1 MEEEAVFDPPP
12 PIRRRSPTLVTSPFV
27 EPLIQVMQQQHAST
41 DLRAQAQMSRARF
54 AVSQFTSVLVALLTC
69 LSLLIVSLSKME
81 NLQQYLTSS
90 CGLTNFIF
98 GQLNSSLYNNS
109 CDSSSPS
116 PPPSSASFPE
126 YG

>member
-1 MEEEAVFDPPP
+1 MSE
-12 PIRRRSPTLVTSPFV
+12 PIRRRATPSPPLARAI
-27 EPLIQVMQQQHAST
+27 EPLIQVMQQQQQVT
-41 DLRAQAQMSRARF
+41 PDVRAQAQMSRARF

-90 CGLTNFIF
+90 CGLSNFIF
-98 GQLNSSLYNNS
+98 GQLNSSLYNNT
-109 CDSSSPS
+109 CDNLAPQ
-116 PPPSSASFPE
+116 PPAAPPSIPE